1 MPSTVTQI
9 PQESFVALSATFS
22 PMATTITQRTLRNEN
37 ADIMRRLEEGETFL
51 ITRNGKQIG
60 ILSPAKRSYFVE
72 TEALLHAFA
81 TAPDVSYA
89 ALREDLD
96 AISDQSVFSD
106 GK

>member
-1 MPSTVTQI
+1 MN
-9 PQESFVALSATFS
+9 VAFSATFS

-72 TEALLHAFA
+72 TEALLNAFA

-96 AISDQSVFSD
+96 AISDQSVLPRE
-106 GK
+106 K

>member
-1 MPSTVTQI
+1 
-9 PQESFVALSATFS
+9 
-22 PMATTITQRTLRNEN
+22 
-37 ADIMRRLEEGETFL
+37 MRRLEEGETFL